1 VTCFN
6 PWPKGESFYKQDV
19 IVPKALEKEAKV
31 KKLKKSDETENVE
44 VKDRSKGQCEIT
56 WFGKK
61 ARTAKRCEKRASQI
75 HHMYGGSGV
84 RARGKSILAK
94 HKQHT
99 CERCHDWITRKILRR
114 IGTEERLWTDEY
126 EHQGK

>member
-31 KKLKKSDETENVE
+31 KKLKKSEEENVE
-44 VKDRSKGQCEIT
+44 VKDRSKGQCEIV

-61 ARTAKRCEKRASQI
+61 ARIAKRCEKRASQI

-94 HKQHT
+94 HKQHA
-99 CERCHDWITRKILRR
+99 CEQCHDWITRKILKR